1 MNRDQSLP
9 ISSTIQVKNR
19 AWSPSLPFPP
29 PSRFYIV
36 LYCTVLYCTLHLW
49 IVHSPK
55 VHLCG
60 RVSRAAESEC
70 RPLLSLLAATPTLLC
85 RQPMTAPDDAPKVVF
100 THSRLHM
107 AARLEN
113 TFERD
118 FLFQKNGRCGMGWDS
133 VSSLQSL
140 CCNTG
145 KNYDENKSTKYIAWM
160 QCNIPNFCK
169 CIKCICI

>member
-1 MNRDQSLP
+1 MNCPNSKKSVHLYLYFSASVRYDFP
-9 ISSTIQVKNR
+9 QVDKR
-19 AWSPSLPFPP
+19 KLVLHSAVQIPP
-29 PSRFYIV
+29 PAPGQAGRHFQ
-36 LYCTVLYCTLHLW
+36 
-49 IVHSPK
+49 SPK

-70 RPLLSLLAATPTLLC
+70 HPLLSLRCHSYP
-85 RQPMTAPDDAPKVVF
+85 PPPPPTAPDDAPKVVF

-133 VSSLQSL
+133 VSSLQSSIE
-140 CCNTG
+140 TEDG
-145 KNYDENKSTKYIAWM
+145 SVYTKLR
-160 QCNIPNFCK
+160 
-169 CIKCICI
+169 